1 MDIRSQCCFWFH
13 IAFLVVLHLASAAQY
28 LMLLR
33 VESFALLRDVVYWL
47 HELAWLLCNAVLY
60 SFKLTIDHPSSLF
73 RPELQIYSS
82 SINVFVAN
90 DCNIIC
96 C

>member
-1 MDIRSQCCFWFH
+1 MLLWFH

-47 HELAWLLCNAVLY
+47 HELAWLLCNAVL
-60 SFKLTIDHPSSLF
+60 FRLWAHLAGRDLHSL
-73 RPELQIYSS
+73 LVV
-82 SINVFVAN
+82 NVLHVSQ
-90 DCNIIC
+90 
-96 C
+96 